1 MDRTEFRASTSE
13 LLSETRSIDCNVSRE
28 MSKVTK
34 VQFVARFLHLV
45 VVVFVVDWVQRQS
58 ESDDCVNVALHGF

>member
-45 VVVFVVDWVQRQS
+45 VVVVVDWVQRQS